1 MATSQVKDLSPV
13 TIENLGLIKV
23 TIKMRMAF
31 LTWLEKIVQGITNC
45 IFQILRKKEAIST
58 LISGK
63 ALITLKSPTK

>member
-1 MATSQVKDLSPV
+1 MATFQVKDHSLV

-23 TIKMRMAF
+23 TIKMLMAF
-31 LTWLEKIVQGITNC
+31 LILLEKIVQGITNC

>member
-1 MATSQVKDLSPV
+1 MTTFQVKDHSPV

-23 TIKMRMAF
+23 TIKMLMAF
-31 LTWLEKIVQGITNC
+31 LTLLKKIVRGITNC
-45 IFQILRKKEAIST
+45 IFQILRKKEALST

>member
-23 TIKMRMAF
+23 TIKLRMAF